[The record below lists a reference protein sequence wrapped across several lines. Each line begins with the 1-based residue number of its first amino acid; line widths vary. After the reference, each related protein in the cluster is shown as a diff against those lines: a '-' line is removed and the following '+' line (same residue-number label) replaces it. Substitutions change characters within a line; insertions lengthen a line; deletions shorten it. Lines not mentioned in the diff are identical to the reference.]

1 MDFESRAFF
10 KNFFHESLEILR
22 EQQRKA
28 YFFPPTAWFPL
39 EQCVS
44 SFNGHTSHL
53 EILLRC
59 RFWLSGSGVGLP
71 GDPQTVRPHTEKQIL
86 IPSKL
91 LPASSEVPGLSLWT
105 PGRGRTPWQPCA
117 SLARQLS
124 ASLFIPSHYHQR
136 KRVCR
141 HATSCLQRA
150 SEKLKV
156 QVKKKK
162 LPQQPLRITR
172 IREKMG

>member
-1 MDFESRAFF
+1 MKAWKFWENSRE
-10 KNFFHESLEILR
+10 KPI
-22 EQQRKA
+22 
-28 YFFPPTAWFPL
+28 FFPPTGCFPL
-39 EQCVS
+39 VKCVS

-53 EILLRC
+53 GILLRC

-71 GDPQTVRPHTEKQIL
+71 GDHQTVRPHIERLTL
-86 IPSKL
+86 IPSGL
-91 LPASSEVPGLSLWT
+91 LPALSEVPGLSLWT
-105 PGRGRTPWQPCA
+105 PGRARMPWHPCA

-136 KRVCR
+136 KKVCR

-156 QVKKKK
+156 QVKKKNC
-162 LPQQPLRITR
+162 LNSPLESHISG
-172 IREKMG
+172 KKWAKGNS